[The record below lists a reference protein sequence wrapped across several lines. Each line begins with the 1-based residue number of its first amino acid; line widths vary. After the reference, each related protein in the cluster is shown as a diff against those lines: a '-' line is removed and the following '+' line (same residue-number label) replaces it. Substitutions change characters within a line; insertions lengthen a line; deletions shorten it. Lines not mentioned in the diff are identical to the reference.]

1 MSQAL
6 DEAQKRAEAAADDI
20 ADWDNRKEAMHAER
34 DDLTTTVTVRTT
46 Y

>member
-6 DEAQKRAEAAADDI
+6 EEAQQQAEAAAEDI
-20 ADWDNRKEAMHAER
+20 TDWDNRKQAMHAER